1 MESLLTQGLKIGN
14 IKNIDTHIDSIGW
27 DLNITLSEWD
37 VSSKEM
43 SKDVT
48 KEGKILKYAGRE
60 DLFILENM
68 IMESLNVKHIIF
80 IFRAYNKV

>member
-1 MESLLTQGLKIGN
+1 M
-14 IKNIDTHIDSIGW
+14 
-27 DLNITLSEWD
+27 
-37 VSSKEM
+37 SSKEM